1 MSAKI
6 AIINLDNQDESF
18 KSLLEYNYL
27 NLKSEGKD
35 NIFIE
40 RNYAMELLNNF
51 VRLQVAKGNLIPK
64 EGYIVDSLEEKQ
76 MNEAQNFVK
85 NNFDF

>member
-85 NNFDF
+85 NNFGF

>member
-1 MSAKI
+1 MSAKV

-40 RNYAMELLNNF
+40 RNYAMEFLNNF

-76 MNEAQNFVK
+76 MNEAQNFVR
-85 NNFDF
+85 NNFGF

>member
-40 RNYAMELLNNF
+40 RNYAMELLINF

-85 NNFDF
+85 NNFGF